1 MYLINIKTSKS
12 AFFDIDQK
20 YVHFKLEQQNK
31 YLNELKQNCNHKS
44 VNRQNGNF
52 K

>member
-1 MYLINIKTSKS
+1 MKASKS

-20 YVHFKLEQQNK
+20 DIHFKFEQQNSDP
-31 YLNELKQNCNHKS
+31 NELKQNCYNKS